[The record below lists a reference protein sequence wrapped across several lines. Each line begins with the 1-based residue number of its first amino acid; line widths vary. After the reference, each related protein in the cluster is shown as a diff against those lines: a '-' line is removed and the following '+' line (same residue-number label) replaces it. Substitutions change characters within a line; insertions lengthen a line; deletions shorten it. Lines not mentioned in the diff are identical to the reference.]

1 MSCPAFIAQSFA
13 LRTAIHLAH
22 LSSMSYSEHV
32 ALGEF
37 YLALTDK
44 VDEYAEIYM
53 GLTQRIKSFPAVTPP
68 DDEPVQLLRDYLS
81 EYVKPELEED
91 HGSEAMK
98 NTLAEIESLTAR
110 TIYKLVN
117 LK

>member
-13 LRTAIHLAH
+13 LRTATHLAH
-22 LSSMSYSEHV
+22 LSSKSYAEHV

-37 YLALTDK
+37 YTALAGL

-53 GLTQRIKSFPAVTPP
+53 GLTQRIKNFPAVTPP
-68 DDEPVQLLRDYLS
+68 DDEPVQMLRDYLT
-81 EYVKPELEED
+81 EHVRPEMEED

-98 NTLAEIESLTAR
+98 NVLAEIEALTAR